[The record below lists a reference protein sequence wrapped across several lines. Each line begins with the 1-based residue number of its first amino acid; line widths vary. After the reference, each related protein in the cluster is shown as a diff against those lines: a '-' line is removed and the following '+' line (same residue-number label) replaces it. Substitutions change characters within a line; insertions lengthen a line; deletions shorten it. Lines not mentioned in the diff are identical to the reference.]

1 MKAIALII
9 YFAILTHYGHLG
21 FVHYTFKRIR
31 GIIIL
36 SCVLLSVSITSP
48 GIYCFLSEVFS
59 ETVGPIFEEEPFVI
73 EPPKFKKDFL
83 ATDST
88 PSEDPKPITKTEV
101 RAGLVLFS
109 TVIILV
115 LIGILIEAG
124 PITGPII
131 F

>member
-1 MKAIALII
+1 MKSLALII
-9 YFAILTHYGHLG
+9 YFTILTYYGHLG
-21 FVHYTFKRIR
+21 FVRYTFKRVS

-48 GIYCFLSEVFS
+48 GIAVFLSEVFS
-59 ETVGPIFEEEPFVI
+59 ETVVPIFEEEPFVI
-73 EPPKFKKDFL
+73 EPPRFKKDFL

-88 PSEDPKPITKTEV
+88 PSEDPKPITKTQV
-101 RAGLVLFS
+101 RAGLVVAS

-115 LIGILIEAG
+115 LIGIWIDAG

>member
-1 MKAIALII
+1 MKSLALII
-9 YFAILTHYGHLG
+9 YFTILTYYGHLG
-21 FVHYTFKRIR
+21 FVRYTFKRVS

-48 GIYCFLSEVFS
+48 GIAVFLSEVFS
-59 ETVGPIFEEEPFVI
+59 ETVVPIFEEEPFVI
-73 EPPKFKKDFL
+73 EPPRFKKDFL

-88 PSEDPKPITKTEV
+88 PSEDPKLITKTQV
-101 RAGLVLFS
+101 RAGLVVAS

-115 LIGILIEAG
+115 LIGIWIDAG